1 MTLCKKKEPILMN
14 FNALSLRLKL
24 ILVMAGALMLVGLP
38 MIYWGYHDTYDS
50 TLEAH
55 TQKFRNIGRI
65 IDESLQTTYLNS
77 QTLIVEKV
85 AIEKS
90 DMIEGIRIIDE
101 ALSSNQYDY
110 LKNVVQYLADGWDA
124 HVAVIDRQGRY
135 VISSS
140 EVVKDVIRQN
150 LTDYLNIE
158 LAEYFR
164 LARKNVDRNYIAFF
178 RIPNPQGRDLPILVG
193 LRHTGEHC
201 IVYIQVTD
209 YLEDTLAQ
217 REQVVR
223 DHVVD
228 VVRSL
233 ELDDAVSL
241 MVLSGDGEMIAGR
254 GPGAFTDT
262 FGYHPE
268 VYEKAR
274 KDGIAAGELI
284 HNRVGKLY
292 TIRYFKPYDWY
303 IQASV
308 PLSTIAEP
316 ARDYAVQMA
325 AFILGIFSLV
335 TVAVARWMR
344 RFLRPLK
351 QLSAAVKSL
360 ETVNFKSS
368 TLADELHG
376 LVKDLPLQSEDEVG
390 QVAVAFNRMTVAMEK
405 NIDDL
410 KHSVARQ
417 HSIEGELNAAR
428 DIQQGMLPPADRDF
442 MTDGFDAA
450 AVMQA
455 AKEVGGDFYEIL
467 DTPDGRKA
475 LVLGDVSG
483 KGVSAAL
490 LMAMSLTL
498 VKNAIRQGLEP
509 GAILKQ
515 VNDDLAAN
523 NPNCMFVTLS
533 FGFFDPKTGELVYSN
548 GGHCPPVL
556 LSTNEADSVQWLR
569 TVNGPLV
576 GVLDMAQF
584 TQSQTRLDHG
594 DICLIYSDGVS
605 EAMNKDRV
613 LFGEKPMQDALS
625 VCQDLSPKAIL
636 QALLQTIQLHRQD
649 YEQSDDITML
659 VFKRTKGE

>member
-1 MTLCKKKEPILMN
+1 MN

-24 ILVMAGALMLVGLP
+24 VLIMAGALMLVGLP
-38 MIYWGYHDTYDS
+38 MIYLGYQDTYDS
-50 TLEAH
+50 TLEAQ
-55 TQKFRNIGRI
+55 TQKFRNISRI
-65 IDESLQTTYLNS
+65 IDESLQTTHLNS

-85 AIEKS
+85 AIEKG
-90 DMIEGIRIIDE
+90 DMIEGIQIVED
-101 ALSSNQYDY
+101 ALSSNQQAY
-110 LKNVVQYLADGWDA
+110 LQNVVKFLADGWDA
-124 HVAVIDRQGRY
+124 HVAVLDRQGRY
-135 VISSS
+135 VVSSS
-140 EVVKDVIRQN
+140 EIVKDVIGQN

-164 LARKNVDRNYIAFF
+164 LARKNVDRNYFAFF
-178 RIPNPQGRDLPILVG
+178 RMPMPLGKELPILVG
-193 LRHTGEHC
+193 LRHTGSHS
-201 IVYIQVTD
+201 IVYIQVVD
-209 YLEDTLAQ
+209 YLGDTLAQ

-223 DHVVD
+223 DHIVD

-233 ELDDAVSL
+233 ELDSAVSL
-241 MVLSGDGEMIAGR
+241 TVMSGDGQMIAGR
-254 GPGAFTDT
+254 GPGSFTDE

-268 VYEKAR
+268 IYESAR
-274 KDGIAAGELI
+274 KNGIATGELL
-284 HNRVGKLY
+284 HHQVGKLY
-292 TIRYFKPYDWY
+292 AVRYFKSYDWY

-308 PLSTIAEP
+308 PLKVIAKP

-325 AFILGIFSLV
+325 LFIIGIFSLV
-335 TVAVARWMR
+335 TVAVAVLMR

-351 QLSAAVKSL
+351 QLSVAVKTL
-360 ETVNFKSS
+360 ETVDFKSS
-368 TLADELHG
+368 TLADELRG
-376 LVKDLPLQSEDEVG
+376 LAKDLPLNSRDEVG

-428 DIQQGMLPPADRDF
+428 DIQQGMLPAADRDF
-442 MTDGFDAA
+442 KSEGFDAA
-450 AVMQA
+450 ALMQA

-490 LMAMSLTL
+490 LMAMALTL

-523 NPNCMFVTLS
+523 NPNCMFVTLWV
-533 FGFFDPKTGELVYSN
+533 GFLDSKTGELVYSN
-548 GGHCPPVL
+548 GGHCPPML
-556 LSTNEADSVQWLR
+556 LTDNEAEPVQWLR

-576 GVLDMAQF
+576 GVLDMAMF
-584 TQSQTRLDHG
+584 TQSHAQLAVG
-594 DICLIYSDGVS
+594 DVCLVYSDGLS

-613 LFGEKPMQDALS
+613 LFGEKRMQEALS
-625 VCQDLSPKAIL
+625 ECQNMSPKSVL
-636 QALLQTIQLHRQD
+636 QVLMNKIQLHRQD

-659 VFKRTKGE
+659 VFKRTSEE